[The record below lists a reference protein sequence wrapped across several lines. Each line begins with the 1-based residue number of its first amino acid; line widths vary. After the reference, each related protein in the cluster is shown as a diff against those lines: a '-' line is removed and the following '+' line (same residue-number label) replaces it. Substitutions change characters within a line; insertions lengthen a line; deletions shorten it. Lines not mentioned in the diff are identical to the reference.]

1 MGADDGW
8 GWTNPDRA
16 TCPDPESRFRRWRL
30 IALADPPGDRP
41 TQRVRDTRSRTAYLE
56 DKLTTTRTMPR
67 LIVGGAILA
76 IVAAACGGGASQ
88 APATDAPKTDAPS
101 AAPPSADPMQA
112 LVEAAKAEGTLTTIA
127 LPHDWCNYGAV
138 IEGFKAKYGIAVNEL
153 DPNAGSGDE
162 IEAIK
167 ANKDNPGPQA
177 PDVIDV
183 GLAFGPSAKADGL
196 IQPYKVATWDTIPD
210 SAKDADGYWY
220 GDYYGVLSF
229 EVNTAVVANVPQ
241 DWSDLLKPE
250 YANQVALAGDP
261 LASNQAIQA
270 VFAASLANGGS
281 LDDASKGLEFFK
293 DLNAKGNFVPVIAKP
308 GTIASGETPIT
319 IRWTYNA
326 LSNRDSSAA
335 SGGPKIEV
343 VVPKS
348 GRFAGVYVQAI
359 SAYAPHPNAAK
370 LWMEYLYSDEG
381 QNLWLD
387 GYCHPIRYENLIA
400 TNAVPAAALAK
411 LPDVAG
417 AVFPSLD
424 QLNAAKTLITTQW
437 PTVVGA
443 VVK

>member
-1 MGADDGW
+1 M
-8 GWTNPDRA
+8 
-16 TCPDPESRFRRWRL
+16 
-30 IALADPPGDRP
+30 
-41 TQRVRDTRSRTAYLE
+41 
-56 DKLTTTRTMPR
+56 
-67 LIVGGAILA
+67 VGGAILA
-76 IVAAACGGGASQ
+76 IVVAACGGGASQ
-88 APATDAPKTDAPS
+88 APATEAPT
-101 AAPPSADPMQA
+101 AAPASAEATAAPTLDPMAA

-127 LPHDWCNYGAV
+127 LPHDWCNYGPRDGATGQNV
-138 IEGFKAKYGIAVNEL
+138 IDGFKAKYGLAVNEL

-177 PDVIDV
+177 PDVVDV
-183 GLAFGPSAKADGL
+183 GLAFGPSAKAEGL

-210 SAKDADGYWY
+210 SAKDADGFWY

-250 YANQVALAGDP
+250 YASQVALPGDP
-261 LASNQAIQA
+261 LASNQAIQT

-293 DLNAKGNFVPVIAKP
+293 KLNDAGNFVPVIAKP

-319 IRWTYNA
+319 VRWTYNA
-326 LSNRDSSAA
+326 LSNRDASAA
-335 SGGPKIEV
+335 SGGPAIEV

-381 QNLWLD
+381 QNLWLA
-387 GYCHPIRYENLIA
+387 GYCHPIRYEDLTAHNM
-400 TNAVPAAALAK
+400 VPADALAK

-424 QLNAAKTLITTQW
+424 QLSAAKTLITTEW
-437 PTVVGA
+437 PNVVGA